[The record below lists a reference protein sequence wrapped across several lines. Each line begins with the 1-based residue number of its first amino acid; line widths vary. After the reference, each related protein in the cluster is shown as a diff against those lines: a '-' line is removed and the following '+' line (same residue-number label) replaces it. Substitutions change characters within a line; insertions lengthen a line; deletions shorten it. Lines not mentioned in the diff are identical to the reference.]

1 MEKNIYYVG
10 FNANNS
16 ILNNILFEGS
26 ITLYPTCEKGNIYF
40 SDTVLEDTTSINFLS
55 AYKLYIEKTV
65 QTIIEQKGS
74 CSLMC
79 FNEKILKL
87 CSDLKNIKIIK
98 NNSKELIDFLNDKY
112 KIREYLKDDVPI
124 LKYKNEYGNK
134 LNFTTLKEEFSTEQL
149 VIQGIKGAGG
159 ENTYFITSEEDLL
172 KIQNKNTKYCI
183 SEYHKHLPLNTTLI
197 IGNQEI
203 LQFPL
208 SAQLISNKT
217 GTFKYVG
224 GDFVYPSERLGRDLQ
239 HQITIYNDKIAK
251 KIKDLGYRG
260 ILGIDYILTEEGKII
275 FMELNPRFQSSTF
288 ILNQYLQENYQ
299 LDIATLH
306 YMAIEGV
313 KLPKIKIKN
322 DEIQKSF
329 LNCNVENDFSTFEN
343 YHLLTKGFFKENI
356 TSCYRKIYN
365 YSLVEDNLFQHI
377 KLKSIKEEKNNAYR
391 KSLRD

>member
-1 MEKNIYYVG
+1 M
-10 FNANNS
+10 
-16 ILNNILFEGS
+16 
-26 ITLYPTCEKGNIYF
+26 
-40 SDTVLEDTTSINFLS
+40 
-55 AYKLYIEKTV
+55 
-65 QTIIEQKGS
+65 
-74 CSLMC
+74 
-79 FNEKILKL
+79 
-87 CSDLKNIKIIK
+87 
-98 NNSKELIDFLNDKY
+98 NDKY